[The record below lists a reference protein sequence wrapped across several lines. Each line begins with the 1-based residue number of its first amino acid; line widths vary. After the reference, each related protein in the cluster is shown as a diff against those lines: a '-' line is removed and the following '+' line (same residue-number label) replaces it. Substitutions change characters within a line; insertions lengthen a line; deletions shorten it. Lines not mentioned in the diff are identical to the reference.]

1 MSPILA
7 NLPAT
12 HKLHHPNVLPPL
24 LLLNGGSSPK
34 RTATKIIGDLL
45 NMGVEVRYFL
55 AQTIAPHISASVR
68 VISFRSSLM
77 DRAVGFARCLLHQVP
92 GRNRAGGMARTLAKN
107 LGSRGVTGNCV
118 SLGPTGVD
126 LSYAGE
132 SQVIVHTIAR
142 WAHTGHRH
150 IELGV
155 RRRWQKWWASRR
167 GGGCV
172 D

>member
-1 MSPILA
+1 M
-7 NLPAT
+7 
-12 HKLHHPNVLPPL
+12 
-24 LLLNGGSSPK
+24 GGSSPK
-34 RTATKIIGDLL
+34 RTATKIVEDLF
-45 NMGVEVRYFL
+45 NMGIEVRYFL
-55 AQTIAPHISASVR
+55 AQTIAPHISAGVK
-68 VISFRSSLM
+68 VISFRSSPM
-77 DRAVGFARCLLHQVP
+77 DRTVGFAECLLHQVL
-92 GRNRAGGMARTLAKN
+92 GRNRAGGMARALAKI

-118 SLGPTGVD
+118 SLGPTGAD
-126 LSYAGE
+126 LSSAGE

-167 GGGCV
+167 GRGCV